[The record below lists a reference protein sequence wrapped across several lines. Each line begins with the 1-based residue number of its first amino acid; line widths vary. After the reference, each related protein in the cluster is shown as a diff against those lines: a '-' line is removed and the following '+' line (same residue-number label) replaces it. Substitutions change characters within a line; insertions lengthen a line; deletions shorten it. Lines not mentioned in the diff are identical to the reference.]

1 MNLTSKQRSIMKVII
16 AANPDETGVDID
28 QLLERLDYTTTKAS
42 IQFSLR
48 ALIGHGLIRKN
59 ETRELRRDR
68 LHTILVP
75 TTFGKQVYGVG
86 ISPVTEALI
95 PDDELFELI
104 E

>member
-16 AANPDETGVDID
+16 AANPDKTGVDID
-28 QLLERLDYTTTKAS
+28 QLLERLDYDTTKAS

-59 ETRELRRDR
+59 EIRELRRDR

-86 ISPVTEALI
+86 STSVSDSLISDT
-95 PDDELFELI
+95 ELFELL